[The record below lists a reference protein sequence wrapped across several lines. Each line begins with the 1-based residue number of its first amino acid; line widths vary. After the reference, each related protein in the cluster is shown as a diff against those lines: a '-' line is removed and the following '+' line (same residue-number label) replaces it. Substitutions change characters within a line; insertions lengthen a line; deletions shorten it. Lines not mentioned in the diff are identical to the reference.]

1 MTPVRLLAD
10 DPVIGRWNV
19 VDPLA
24 EKYYSSTPYNYV
36 NNNPIRFIDPDGME
50 WADPNS
56 RKIGER
62 LQSLIQK
69 RLKMENSFL
78 TKAQNEISKIQAKI
92 DKEGNSE
99 KLSSKL
105 KSAQSE
111 VASINERIGDLNS
124 SYTELAEMGSKDV
137 SQKFAFNK
145 TIGASVGF
153 AYKEK
158 GIITMD
164 IASDA
169 NGVHEAVHGYQIYKS
184 GGIKQTERIDVEV
197 PAYQRQ
203 YSFDSKSVFGIS
215 SLWGGIKGR
224 NDINKNW
231 VMGINNNGKL
241 IYIPAFRISEM
252 SKLLNEIRNGK

>member
-1 MTPVRLLAD
+1 MDYGARFYDAE
-10 DPVIGRWNV
+10 IGRWNV

-24 EKYYSSTPYNYV
+24 EKSRRWSPYNYTL
-36 NNNPIRFIDPDGME
+36 NNPIRFIDPDGME

-62 LQSLIQK
+62 LQSLIQD

-78 TKAQNEISKIQAKI
+78 AKAQNEVSKIQAKI
-92 DKEGNSE
+92 DKEGISE

-105 KSAQSE
+105 ESAQSE
-111 VASINERIGDLNS
+111 VATINERIGDLNS
-124 SYTELAEMGSKDV
+124 SYNELAEMGSKDV
-137 SQKFAFNK
+137 SQKFAFNE
-145 TIGASVGF
+145 ISDASVGF
-153 AYKEK
+153 AYKDK

-184 GGIKQTERIDVEV
+184 GGIKTTERIDVEV

-203 YSFDSKSVFGIS
+203 YSFDSKSVSGIS

-231 VMGINNNGKL
+231 VMGINSNGKL
-241 IYIPAFRISEM
+241 IYMPAFGISEM
-252 SKLLNEIRNGK
+252 RKLLNNIRNGK